1 MVLKGKLIFTI
12 LFIISIFDCYA
23 FDMLSGQEPFEMS
36 SIIIKEDG
44 IAISAQRIFCT
55 EDGIEI
61 TYDIKNSTERKVM
74 FPAKIECI
82 PLGFQRIGNEIP
94 IPLDFKILVNDAEI
108 NFDVYYCNQLIK
120 KDDYY
125 KKNKFYSNNKKS
137 EICFNLT
144 IRSVYKELHAD
155 RETGC

>member
-55 EDGIEI
+55 EDGIEMNVNKLQPKKQYSSI
-61 TYDIKNSTERKVM
+61 LFTLEGILNDRKVT
-74 FPAKIECI
+74 FLPKH
-82 PLGFQRIGNEIP
+82 
-94 IPLDFKILVNDAEI
+94 DNDK
-108 NFDVYYCNQLIK
+108 Q
-120 KDDYY
+120 
-125 KKNKFYSNNKKS
+125 
-137 EICFNLT
+137 
-144 IRSVYKELHAD
+144 
-155 RETGC
+155 

>member
-108 NFDVYYCNQLIK
+108 NFDVYYCN
-120 KDDYY
+120 
-125 KKNKFYSNNKKS
+125 
-137 EICFNLT
+137 
-144 IRSVYKELHAD
+144 
-155 RETGC
+155 